1 MKRQSGNPHQ
11 IMFAFTLILAA
22 GLFIVPLSV
31 LAQQKGNSF
40 TPAPSRSSNVG
51 ESIAINTELV
61 SLQVSVM
68 DKQGR
73 YVPGL
78 DRSSFAVYEDGV
90 RQEISL
96 FSDQD
101 APAAVGIVLDVSSS
115 MTDEKI
121 TRAREA
127 LARFIQTSHEDDEYY
142 LIGFNEHPQL
152 LLEGARGSEV
162 MLARVSGI
170 KPQGNT
176 ALYDAVAFSLE
187 QIMRSRL
194 QKRAL
199 IVISD
204 GQDNRSR
211 LDLGHIRRMLRE
223 ADVTVY
229 TVLIGPLLPRSNGGA
244 VMDELASASGGKSF
258 FPNNAE
264 KMSENFEQIALEL
277 RRQYSIGY
285 TPSNFVADGKWRRI
299 KVSVTQPCESRS
311 LAVRGRTGYYA
322 NSRAEPFVP
331 HSSVMLLRLVEMT
344 SATWLGSSPGL
355 SP

>member
-1 MKRQSGNPHQ
+1 MKRQLCNLRR
-11 IMFAFTLILAA
+11 ITFAATLILTAC
-22 GLFIVPLSV
+22 LFIVPLNA
-31 LAQQKGNSF
+31 LAQQKGTPF
-40 TPAPSRSSNVG
+40 TPAPSRSGNG
-51 ESIAINTELV
+51 NESIAINTELV
-61 SLQVSVM
+61 SLQVSVT

-78 DRSSFAVYEDGV
+78 DQSSFAVYEDGV

-101 APAAVGIVLDVSSS
+101 APAAVSIVMDVSGS

-127 LARFIQTSHEDDEYY
+127 LARFIQTSHEEDEYY

-152 LLEGARGSEV
+152 LLEGARGSEA

-223 ADVTVY
+223 ADVNVY
-229 TVLIGPLLPRSNGGA
+229 TVLIDPLLPRSNGGA

-258 FPNNAE
+258 FPSNAE
-264 KMSENFEQIALEL
+264 KMSESFEQIALEL

-299 KVSVTQPCESRS
+299 KVSITQPCESRS
-311 LAVRGRTGYYA
+311 LVVRSRAGYYA
-322 NSRAEPFVP
+322 VSRISNQTAM
-331 HSSVMLLRLVEMT
+331 SVCSKNPCL
-344 SATWLGSSPGL
+344 
-355 SP
+355 